1 MLHVTVDCSDAARL
15 ADFWAADLG
24 GEAIVVEDNPGEFK
38 TTVVAPGIALLFNPV
53 AKPKAPKN
61 RAHFNLQPQG
71 RGRDAEAMQLLA
83 PGGGTGGRPAQA
95 RRMNG
100 VPIAHSVR
108 MVVDDAVASWEV
120 VYGIP
125 PDPGVRFWIRL
136 LPA

>member
-1 MLHVTVDCSDAARL
+1 MTSLVRHVTVDCSDAARL

-53 AKPKAPKN
+53 AEPKAPKN

-83 PGGGTGGRPAQA
+83 PGGGTGGRPADERGADSAQC
-95 RRMNG
+95 
-100 VPIAHSVR
+100 AHGSCRCCCRWRNRPAPWVSAS
-108 MVVDDAVASWEV
+108 AVLE
-120 VYGIP
+120 
-125 PDPGVRFWIRL
+125 
-136 LPA
+136 